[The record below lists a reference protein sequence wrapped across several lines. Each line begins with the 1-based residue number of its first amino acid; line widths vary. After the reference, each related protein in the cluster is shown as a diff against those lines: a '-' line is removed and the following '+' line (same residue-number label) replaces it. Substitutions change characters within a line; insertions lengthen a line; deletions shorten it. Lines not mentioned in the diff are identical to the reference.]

1 MAAKSVPLERTM
13 GSLSENLQRL
23 APARVFGG
31 LRRRAALASAVAAA
45 CRGFLTFKG
54 RRPARFR
61 LRLADARLFLRD
73 ATSSK
78 SYDRHYVLHTAW
90 AARVL
95 SESRP
100 TRHVD
105 VASSLQFVAGISAFV
120 PTLALDI
127 RPAELHLSG
136 LQYRRGSLTA
146 LPFESESL
154 ESVSCMHVLE
164 HVGLGRYGDPLDYD
178 GDLKAFAELAR
189 VVAPGGQ
196 LLVVVPICGEPRIE
210 FNAHRVYGFRQ
221 VMAMASSSGLELVEF
236 ALIPDDGS
244 EETLIRHASPHLADL
259 QRYGCGCFLLRRG
272 KGS

>member
-1 MAAKSVPLERTM
+1 M
-13 GSLSENLQRL
+13 GSLAENLQRL
-23 APARVFGG
+23 APARVMGG
-31 LRRRAALASAVAAA
+31 LRRRAALAGAAAAA
-45 CRGFLTFKG
+45 CRGLLAFRG
-54 RRPARFR
+54 RRPARF
-61 LRLADARLFLRD
+61 LVRLADARLFLRD
-73 ATSSK
+73 ATASK

-100 TRHVD
+100 SRHVD
-105 VASSLQFVAGISAFV
+105 VASSLYFVAGISAFV
-120 PTLALDI
+120 PTMALDI
-127 RPAELHLSG
+127 RPAELRLSG
-136 LQYRRGSLTA
+136 LRCRSGSLTA

-196 LLVVVPICGEPRIE
+196 LLVVVPVCGEPRIE
-210 FNAHRVYGFRQ
+210 FNAHRIYGFRQ
-221 VMAMASSSGLELVEF
+221 FMAMASSSGLELVEF

-244 EETLIRHASPHLADL
+244 QETLIRHASPHLADL
-259 QRYGCGCFLLRRG
+259 QRYGCGCFHLKRVKRP
-272 KGS
+272 

>member
-1 MAAKSVPLERTM
+1 M
-13 GSLSENLQRL
+13 GSLADNLQRL
-23 APARVFGG
+23 TPARVLSG
-31 LRRRAALASAVAAA
+31 LRRRAALVGTAAAA
-45 CRGFLTFKG
+45 CRGFLNFRG
-54 RRPARFR
+54 HRPARFR
-61 LRLADARLFLRD
+61 VRLSDTRLFLRD

-105 VASSLQFVAGISAFV
+105 VASSLQFVTTVSAFV

-127 RPAELHLSG
+127 RPAELCLSG

-178 GDLKAFAELAR
+178 GDLKELAELAR

-196 LLVVVPICGEPRIE
+196 LLIVVPVCGEPRIE
-210 FNAHRVYGFRQ
+210 FNAHRIYGFRQ
-221 VMAMASSSGLELVEF
+221 FMSMASSSGLELVEF

-244 EETLIRHASPHLADL
+244 EQTLIRHASPHLADL